1 MASSHFYR
9 NTYKV
14 YVCVYIMLN
23 SKTHL
28 LTGVL
33 IIIAQMLFTIRFP
46 EHSLIVLLITLLLI
60 MINGLYHILY
70 ITLISRRRLLKLLDE
85 FNKMLTKEEDD
96 KDGK

>member
-1 MASSHFYR
+1 
-9 NTYKV
+9 
-14 YVCVYIMLN
+14 MLN

-28 LTGVL
+28 LTGIL
-33 IIIAQMLFTIRFP
+33 IIIAQMLFAIRFP
-46 EHSLIVLLITLLLI
+46 EHSSFILLTALLLI
-60 MINGLYHILY
+60 VINALYHILY